1 MGRHVLKLPLY
12 YYHYY
17 LLGLFMR
24 LWDRRPNLDYGPPQ
38 EQQNQVD
45 KEKGREGKGA
55 LVRTFR

>member
-1 MGRHVLKLPLY
+1 
-12 YYHYY
+12 
-17 LLGLFMR
+17 MR

-45 KEKGREGKGA
+45 KLNEGKGREGKGREEKGA

>member
-1 MGRHVLKLPLY
+1 
-12 YYHYY
+12 
-17 LLGLFMR
+17 MR